1 MLQIF
6 NAGKSNEKMINM
18 LFNLFKSVF
27 QLRLYLD
34 WMCYSQKILPLE
46 FTVNILLYGNARIYI
61 LLKYHTVLHISHGV
75 FLDKNVLYN
84 VLKIF

>member
-1 MLQIF
+1 
-6 NAGKSNEKMINM
+6 
-18 LFNLFKSVF
+18 
-27 QLRLYLD
+27 
-34 WMCYSQKILPLE
+34 MCYSQKILPLE

-61 LLKYHTVLHISHGV
+61 LLKYHTVLHISYGV